1 MSTHDAP
8 QNGPHGHL
16 SEDHIDFHK
25 VIAVGVVSLIIFAL
39 GIWWAAG
46 ILRHET
52 KRAEDSTGLAAES
65 ALLGKPEI
73 GIVDQVPYSGDH
85 RLADWRQERSSRL
98 NSYGW
103 VDRAKGIVHVPI
115 ERAMDATL
123 AGALPEGAP
132 R

>member
-8 QNGPHGHL
+8 QNDPHGHQ
-16 SEDHIDFHK
+16 SEDQIDFRK
-25 VIAVGVVSLIIFAL
+25 VIMVGVVSLIVFAL
-39 GIWWAAG
+39 GTWWAAG

-52 KRAEDSTGLAAES
+52 KRAEDTTGLTAEP
-65 ALLGKPEI
+65 ALLGKAEI

-85 RLADWRQERSSRL
+85 RLADWRQERSRRL

-123 AGALPEGAP
+123 AGSLPAGAP

>member
-1 MSTHDAP
+1 MSTHGPSDHD
-8 QNGPHGHL
+8 PHGHQ

-25 VIAVGVVSLIIFAL
+25 VILVGVVSLATFAF
-39 GIWWAAG
+39 GIWWASG
-46 ILRHET
+46 ILHHET
-52 KRAEDSTGLAAES
+52 KRAEDSTGLAPAP
-65 ALLGKPEI
+65 ALIGRPEI
-73 GIVDQVPYSGDH
+73 GIVDQVPFSGDH

-115 ERAMDATL
+115 ERAIDATL
-123 AGALPEGAP
+123 AGSLPAGAP